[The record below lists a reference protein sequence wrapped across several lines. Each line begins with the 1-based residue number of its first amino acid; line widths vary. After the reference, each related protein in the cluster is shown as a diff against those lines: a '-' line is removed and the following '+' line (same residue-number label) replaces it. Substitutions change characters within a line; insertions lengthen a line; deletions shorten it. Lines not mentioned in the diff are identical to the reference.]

1 VNPNVHLEIYFEGN
15 IDVKA
20 TNLKNAN
27 PNTTNPLASNLQF
40 YGISPPRDENGIPKF
55 SQTVSLDSGTPSTL
69 AMTFYA
75 PGADI
80 TIKGNPD
87 FIGTMVCKS
96 FYANGNVSWHYDRA
110 LNTVGEVLDYRI
122 ASYVEDTR

>member
-1 VNPNVHLEIYFEGN
+1 MSKPR
-15 IDVKA
+15 
-20 TNLKNAN
+20 TLK
-27 PNTTNPLASNLQF
+27 TQTQT
-40 YGISPPRDENGIPKF
+40 PRIRWPAICNFTELVRRVTRMESLNSAKRLVWIPER
-55 SQTVSLDSGTPSTL
+55 PSTL

-80 TIKGNPD
+80 VIKGNPD

-96 FYANGNVSWHYDRA
+96 FYGNGNVSWHYDRA
-110 LNTVGEVLDYRI
+110 LNTVGEILDYRI